1 MHCVSNESEG
11 VIIITRRQP
20 TLMPCMRDMA
30 RSGRS
35 ALSVLMV
42 LKAWMPPAPSSEA
55 VKLISDTCNVLVVVL
70 VVELSMTF
78 RERVHIY
85 IIRRRPLQ
93 GRLMSR

>member
-30 RSGRS
+30 RSGLS
-35 ALSVLMV
+35 ALSVRMV

-55 VKLISDTCNVLVVVL
+55 VKLISDTCNGL
-70 VVELSMTF
+70 VVELSTTF
-78 RERVHIY
+78 REPVH
-85 IIRRRPLQ
+85 IIRRRPLP
-93 GRLMSR
+93 GV

>member
-1 MHCVSNESEG
+1 
-11 VIIITRRQP
+11 
-20 TLMPCMRDMA
+20 MPCMRDMA

-78 RERVHIY
+78 RERVHIH